1 MTTLGRRA
9 ALTLATL
16 ALPVAARAQQP
27 AIGTAQRPLRIGVT
41 AGPHAQVME
50 KVREIAARADGPA
63 QGLVLRVTEF
73 TDYIQPNAALAAG
86 DLDANSYQHQ
96 PFLDQQI
103 RDRRL
108 PLVSVGKT
116 MIFPM
121 GIYSRRHRSL
131 ATLATGS
138 RVAVPNDPTNGG
150 RALAL
155 LAANDAFKL
164 RSGVN
169 PVQATV
175 ADIAENPRR
184 IRVVELEAAQLP
196 RALDEV
202 EAAAINTNYAIPA
215 GLNPVRDAIALEDS
229 NSPYANVIAVRQQD
243 QQAPWV
249 ARLLAAYHNDEVKG
263 FVRDTFQGAVVP
275 AF

>member
-1 MTTLGRRA
+1 MIRTTRRA
-9 ALTLATL
+9 TIAAAL
-16 ALPVAARAQQP
+16 ALPFAGVAARAQET
-27 AIGTAQRPLRIGVT
+27 IGTQQRPLHIGVT

-50 KVREIAARADGPA
+50 KVREIAARDGFA
-63 QGLVLRVTEF
+63 IRITEF
-73 TDYIQPNAALAAG
+73 SDYITPNVALASG

-108 PLVSVGKT
+108 PLIAVGKT

-121 GIYSRRHRSL
+121 GIYSRRHKSL

-155 LAANDAFKL
+155 LAAHDAFKL

-169 PVQATV
+169 PVQATI
-175 ADIAENPRR
+175 ADIVENPRR
-184 IRVVELEAAQLP
+184 VRVVELEAAQLP

-202 EAAAINTNYAIPA
+202 EAAAINTNFAIPA
-215 GLNPVRDAIALEDS
+215 GLNPVRDAIALEGPD
-229 NSPYANVIAVRQQD
+229 SPYANLVVVRQQD
-243 QQAPWV
+243 QNAPWA
-249 ARLLAAYHNDEVKG
+249 ARLLRAYHNDEVKQ
-263 FVRDTFQGAVVP
+263 FVRDTFQGSVVP

>member
-1 MTTLGRRA
+1 MIRTTRRA
-9 ALTLATL
+9 TIAATL
-16 ALPVAARAQQP
+16 ALPFASIAARAQE
-27 AIGTAQRPLRIGVT
+27 IGAQQRPLHIGVT

-50 KVREIAARADGPA
+50 KVRDIAARDGFA
-63 QGLVLRVTEF
+63 IRITEF
-73 TDYIQPNAALAAG
+73 SDYITPNAALADG

-96 PFLDQQI
+96 PFLDQQV

-108 PLVSVGKT
+108 PLVAVGKT

-121 GIYSRRHRSL
+121 GIYSRRHKSL

-155 LAANDAFKL
+155 LAAHDAFKL
-164 RSGVN
+164 RSGVS
-169 PVQATV
+169 PVQATI

-202 EAAAINTNYAIPA
+202 EAAAINTNFAIPA
-215 GLNPVRDAIALEDS
+215 GLNPVRDAIALEGSD
-229 NSPYANVIAVRQQD
+229 SPYANLIVVHERNR
-243 QQAPWV
+243 QAPWV
-249 ARLLAAYHNDEVKG
+249 ARLLRAYQNDEVKK
-263 FVRDTFQGAVVP
+263 FVQETFQGSVVP